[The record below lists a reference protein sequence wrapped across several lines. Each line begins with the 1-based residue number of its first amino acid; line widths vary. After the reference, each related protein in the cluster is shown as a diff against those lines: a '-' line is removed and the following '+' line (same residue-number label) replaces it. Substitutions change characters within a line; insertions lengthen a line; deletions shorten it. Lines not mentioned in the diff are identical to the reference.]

1 LADSDRHSAGSTRQ
15 PLAAAKKLYGFL
27 SRNEVLAAVYLA
39 LLCAAFLLETR
50 LHRNLFYA
58 AALPVFLVHLR
69 AFDWSVLKRSLLAQA
84 ALAYLAYFLL
94 SALWSDGLGW
104 SGFADLL
111 RITLLLLLFL
121 LMTLRLA
128 TVYAD
133 FENRLFFWFAAVAG
147 LTLLVVFA
155 VYLSESHSRFY
166 RLGGFGLAEHPIIGA
181 TLYGVALLAAA
192 FVLLRVAKA
201 WRTGLAWLVVILL
214 CALFMLLSGSRGP
227 LLALAAAVAL
237 GIAVADR
244 RIAIALGAFFALVLA
259 VGLFA
264 EVETFRQLLARG
276 PSGHFALWQQ
286 TLDAI
291 AERPWLGYG
300 SLVEIDFQGKAGA
313 VRSPHN
319 LLLANQLYGGLPA
332 GLLLAALLL
341 LALRESVIALRA
353 GRPIYLVL
361 LVFGLVAAQFD
372 TRSLVQNLGREWI
385 TLWLPV
391 MLLAAREA
399 QRRAAAPPPAA
410 S

>member
-1 LADSDRHSAGSTRQ
+1 
-15 PLAAAKKLYGFL
+15 
-27 SRNEVLAAVYLA
+27 
-39 LLCAAFLLETR
+39 
-50 LHRNLFYA
+50 
-58 AALPVFLVHLR
+58 
-69 AFDWSVLKRSLLAQA
+69 
-84 ALAYLAYFLL
+84 
-94 SALWSDGLGW
+94 LWSDGLGW

-276 PSGHFALWQQ
+276 SSGHFALWQQ

-291 AERPWLGYG
+291 AERPWLGHG